1 MSTLQK
7 RFYKTV
13 TVSTA
18 SPFAVSLDDRK
29 LKTPAGNPQEVP
41 TRALAEAMAEEWRQQ
56 GEKLDLPSMVL
67 TRAVNTVIDRIVPRR
82 IEVLDELSR
91 YAGSDLVCYR
101 AEAPR
106 ELIARQEAGWNPWV
120 DWAARELG
128 VRLRIA
134 SGIVH
139 VEQDVAVTKAMYAAM
154 DRLDSFRLSA
164 LHPAVTITGSAVLGL
179 AFALRLITPAEVLGT
194 SCVDEDY
201 QAERWGRDA
210 EAEAV
215 RKNRLS
221 ELEQAR
227 KLLDLLEG

>member
-1 MSTLQK
+1 MSTSQK

-13 TVSTA
+13 SVSTV
-18 SPFAVSLDDRK
+18 SPFAVSLDERR

-41 TRALAEAMAEEWRQQ
+41 TRALAEAMADEWRLQ
-56 GEKLDLPSMVL
+56 GERLDLPSMVL

-82 IEVLDELSR
+82 QEVLDELSR
-91 YAGSDLVCYR
+91 YAGSDLICYR

-106 ELIARQEAGWNPWV
+106 ELIARQEDGWNPWV

-128 VRLRIA
+128 VHLRIA
-134 SGIVH
+134 NGIVH
-139 VEQDVAVTKAMYAAM
+139 VEQDPSVTKAMHAAM

-179 AFALRLITPAEVLGT
+179 AFALRLITPEEVLVT
-194 SCVDEDY
+194 SCIDEDY

-227 KLLDLLEG
+227 RLLDLLEG